1 MAAAGFTGGV
11 AEALI
16 LGLSTGPVCLAACG
30 PAVTPWLLTQPRG
43 VRQHTWQLALF
54 LAARLAAYLVFA
66 CLVWAAGSALLRA
79 WMNWVRVNMSAQP
92 GSFVMALT
100 DWLVKPL
107 RRALPR
113 PMAQSRVDWASVI
126 AAAVLALA
134 YAVLWALL
142 FGLLLGTLEL
152 APLVLLTLLSFA
164 IKMLF
169 RVALQTLFILV
180 LGFAILSWV
189 QPGSPAYALL
199 GRLTDP
205 VLAPLRRVIP
215 VIGGVDLSA
224 LVLTELLSANTKK

>member
-1 MAAAGFTGGV
+1 MLIRILSFLLETIFFLLIAA
-11 AEALI
+11 
-16 LGLSTGPVCLAACG
+16 
-30 PAVTPWLLTQPRG
+30 
-43 VRQHTWQLALF
+43 
-54 LAARLAAYLVFA
+54 
-66 CLVWAAGSALLRA
+66 ALLRA

-113 PMAQSRVDWASVI
+113 SLAQSRVDWASVI

-134 YAVLWALL
+134 YALLWALL
-142 FGLLLGTLEL
+142 SGVLPGALGL
-152 APLVLLTLLSFA
+152 APMVLLALLSFA
-164 IKMLF
+164 LKMLL

-180 LGFAILSWV
+180 LGFAILSWI

-199 GRLTDP
+199 GRLTEP

-215 VIGGVDLSA
+215 VVGGVDISA
-224 LVLTELLSANTKK
+224 LVLIVLLQIALMVIA